1 MDATSKE
8 TAQQKVEPHSTT
20 ELSDSSRSTTSDG
33 GAPLQRAE
41 TEEVVYPSGPKTAVI
56 MACLYISMFLV
67 ALDRTI
73 LATAIPRITD
83 EFNSIDDIGWYG
95 SAYLLTACGFILI
108 YGRLYTFYP
117 TKWVFLSGIFLF
129 EVGSA
134 ICGAAPTST
143 SLIIGRA
150 IAGFGSSGIF
160 TGAITIMINTVPL
173 HKRPMYQGLFGAC
186 FAVASVAG
194 PLLGG
199 AFTDSSAT
207 WRWCFYINLP
217 LGGATIVGLVLF
229 LHLNEK
235 DKVHLPW
242 QKQIR
247 QLDPVGNLF
256 FLPSIISLLL
266 ALQWGGTTY
275 AWNSWRII
283 LLLTVFAVTILCFIA
298 VQVITRDTTATIPAR
313 IFLQR
318 SVLAGSLFTFCIG
331 SAFMTG
337 VYYLPLWFQAIK
349 GATAVRS
356 GIMSIPLIL
365 ALVIAAMLCGA
376 MVQRFGY
383 YTPFM
388 YGSVVLASIGAG
400 LLTTFHEDTNHS
412 KWIGYQVLFG
422 LGIGMGMQ
430 QSNLAVQTVL
440 KHKDVP
446 TGAALMFFWQS
457 LGGTIF
463 VSVSQNI
470 FLDKFVKNLAKLPRG
485 TIDPRTLMETGATNI
500 RKIVKPEDL
509 DAVLIAYNDALM
521 QGPMLVGAI
530 IVCLAIFGALG
541 MEWKSTKKNLPPKG
555 ANNRTDVESSA
566 EKDVKTAAATRKTP
580 EPDEREPHNIREDH
594 NIPNEKL

>member
-1 MDATSKE
+1 M
-8 TAQQKVEPHSTT
+8 
-20 ELSDSSRSTTSDG
+20 
-33 GAPLQRAE
+33 
-41 TEEVVYPSGPKTAVI
+41 
-56 MACLYISMFLV
+56 
-67 ALDRTI
+67 
-73 LATAIPRITD
+73 
-83 EFNSIDDIGWYG
+83 
-95 SAYLLTACGFILI
+95 
-108 YGRLYTFYP
+108 
-117 TKWVFLSGIFLF
+117 
-129 EVGSA
+129 
-134 ICGAAPTST
+134 
-143 SLIIGRA
+143 
-150 IAGFGSSGIF
+150 
-160 TGAITIMINTVPL
+160 
-173 HKRPMYQGLFGAC
+173 
-186 FAVASVAG
+186 
-194 PLLGG
+194 
-199 AFTDSSAT
+199 
-207 WRWCFYINLP
+207 
-217 LGGATIVGLVLF
+217 VGLVFF
-229 LHLNEK
+229 LHLKEK
-235 DKVHLPW
+235 EKLHLPW
-242 QKQIR
+242 KQQIR
-247 QLDPVGNLF
+247 QLDPIGFLF
-256 FLPSIISLLL
+256 FLPSIICLLL

-283 LLLTVFAVTILCFIA
+283 LLLTIFSVFIVCFIA
-298 VQVITRDTTATIPAR
+298 VQVVTRNTTATIPAR

-349 GATAVRS
+349 GSTAVRS

-365 ALVIAAMLCGA
+365 ALVIAAMMCGA

-400 LLTTFHEDTNHS
+400 LLTTFHENTNHS

-470 FLDKFVKNLAKLPRG
+470 FLDKFVKNLAKLPKG
-485 TIDPRTLMETGATNI
+485 STINPAQLMQTGATNI

-509 DAVLIAYNDALM
+509 DAVLKAYNDALM

-530 IVCLAIFGALG
+530 IVCLAVFGALG
-541 MEWKSTKKNLPPKG
+541 MEWRSTKKNLPPKG
-555 ANNRTDVESSA
+555 AKKDVEKDI
-566 EKDVKTAAATRKTP
+566 EKDSAMDVEKVAVPEPEKTP
-580 EPDEREPHNIREDH
+580 EQPDEREPHNIRDDH
-594 NIPNEKL
+594 NIRDEKI